1 MSERW
6 PPIFSET
13 PTEESTLYAVLIFKL
28 SYRKAAR
35 PALGRPIT
43 CITAAMIHKP
53 VVIITGAS
61 K

>member
-1 MSERW
+1 MSELLAAD
-6 PPIFSET
+6 IFEVTT
-13 PTEESTLYAVLIFKL
+13 PTELYAVLFLKL
-28 SYRKAAR
+28 SYKEAGR
-35 PALGRPIT
+35 PALDRPIT